1 MKFCYVDES
10 GRGSAPV
17 IVLAGVVVDA
27 QRMHVTKD
35 DWDELIR
42 DLNEIS
48 GGKVAELKA
57 GHLYRGNDYWRE
69 WDAGERTALI
79 EDIIRWMK
87 ARHHAVTFGAVVKQK
102 LTEFRKNWEFD
113 PALETASEWTV
124 AALHLVLTIQKR
136 YQREERNKGK
146 TVFVFDHAREADELL
161 NILGS
166 PPSWT
171 DGFYERGKK
180 QRSLDQV
187 IDVPY
192 FADSKRVGLLQVADL
207 FAYLLRLYA
216 ELADDMTP
224 EKFDGETKRLEQWIG
239 DLAEVLLPDAARWPK
254 NSKDPCVQFYR
265 ELAPPSL
272 LRVAS

>member
-1 MKFCYVDES
+1 VKFCYVDES
-10 GRGSAPV
+10 GHGAEPL

-42 DLNEIS
+42 ELTEIS

-87 ARHHAVTFGAVVKQK
+87 DRNHGVTFGAVVKQK

-113 PALETASEWTV
+113 PALETASEWAV

-136 YQREERNKGK
+136 HQREQRNKGK
-146 TVFVFDHAREADELL
+146 TVFVFDHAREAEEFLGLL
-161 NILGS
+161 MQ
-166 PPSWT
+166 PPAAT

-180 QRSLDQV
+180 QRPLDQV

-192 FADSKRVGLLQVADL
+192 FADSKHVGLLQVADL

-216 ELADDMTP
+216 ELADGFVR
-224 EKFDGETKRLEQWIG
+224 EKFAGETKRLEQWIS
-239 DLAEVLLPDAARWPK
+239 DLAKVLLPDASRWPK

-265 ELAPPSL
+265 ELAPSSL
-272 LRVAS
+272 LRVAA